1 MGSTTCYYYLRC
13 PHISFGKMDKLRK
26 ALAGQEDQD
35 DEERGFVS
43 QALDA
48 SSLSWGTR
56 VKGFCICF
64 GIGVLVCVLG
74 SLVLALGP
82 LGGNLKL
89 FAVLYTIGNMMA
101 IGSTLFLMGP
111 MKQLSNMFAK
121 TRVIAT
127 VVMLSALILTLC
139 SAFWWKKNVLALMF
153 VIIQF
158 CAMTWYSISYIP
170 YARDAVIKCFDGVI
184 S

>member
-1 MGSTTCYYYLRC
+1 MS
-13 PHISFGKMDKLRK
+13 
-26 ALAGQEDQD
+26 
-35 DEERGFVS
+35 
-43 QALDA
+43 
-48 SSLSWGTR
+48 
-56 VKGFCICF
+56 
-64 GIGVLVCVLG
+64 VLG

-127 VVMLSALILTLC
+127 VVMLSALFLTLC
-139 SAFWWKKNVLALMF
+139 SAFWWRKNVLALMF

-170 YARDAVIKCFDGVI
+170 YARDAVIKCCDKII

>member
-1 MGSTTCYYYLRC
+1 MRNRETIVKSKT
-13 PHISFGKMDKLRK
+13 
-26 ALAGQEDQD
+26 
-35 DEERGFVS
+35 GFM
-43 QALDA
+43 L
-48 SSLSWGTR
+48 
-56 VKGFCICF
+56 
-64 GIGVLVCVLG
+64 
-74 SLVLALGP
+74 
-82 LGGNLKL
+82 
-89 FAVLYTIGNMMA
+89 
-101 IGSTLFLMGP
+101 STLFLMGP

-127 VVMLSALILTLC
+127 VVMLAALVLTLC